1 MDWKLEVVVV
11 PVTDID
17 RALAFYHDQLG
28 FKLDH
33 DVRVGPS
40 RRIVQ
45 LTPRGSGCSIVL
57 GTGSSM
63 APGTLQGLQLSV
75 SDVRAAQAELIDRQV
90 EVGEIQVLG
99 GPSPRP
105 AEAGEELNHI
115 GFLFFKDPDGNG
127 WAIQQISPRPGTSL

>member
-17 RALAFYHDQLG
+17 RALAFYTDQLG

-33 DVRVGPS
+33 DVKVSSS

-57 GTGSSM
+57 GTGQSM
-63 APGTLQGLQLSV
+63 APGSLQGLQLSV
-75 SDVRAAQAELIDRQV
+75 NDVRAAQAELLDHQV
-90 EVGEIQVLG
+90 EVGEIQVMG

-105 AEAGEELNHI
+105 AEPEEDLNYI

-127 WAIQQISPRPGTSL
+127 WAIQQISPR

>member
-17 RALAFYHDQLG
+17 RALSFYAEQLG

-33 DVRVGPS
+33 DIKVGPS

-57 GTGSSM
+57 GAGQAMTPGS
-63 APGTLQGLQLSV
+63 LHGLQLTV
-75 SDVRAAQAELIDRQV
+75 SDVRAARAELLDHQV
-90 EVGEIQVLG
+90 EVGEIQVMG
-99 GPSPRP
+99 SAAPRP
-105 AEAGEELNHI
+105 AEPEEDLNYV
-115 GFLFFKDPDGNG
+115 GFLFFKDPDGNS
-127 WAIQQISPRPGTSL
+127 WAVQQINHRPVAPK